1 MKNEKKSG
9 LRKLGDTLLK
19 KGLPLLGS
27 IITGGASD
35 RIINLVK
42 GATGILDDDPEAI
55 EKQLTDHPEL
65 LVKLKELEATNKVQ
79 LQELL
84 LQSARI
90 ELEETQ
96 SYLGDVQDARRREVQ
111 VINATGRRDWL
122 FLALAI
128 IVVVGFFTLVIMA
141 VIGSFNGKTFSSNGA
156 LNQLFGALVAGFT
169 MVLSYFFGSSK
180 GSDDKTNLM
189 ERRYTTQPTVIQQPT
204 EPYTNAKG

>member
-1 MKNEKKSG
+1 MKEKKNG
-9 LRKLGDTLLK
+9 LKKLGETLLK

-27 IITGGASD
+27 IVTGGASD

-55 EKQLTDHPEL
+55 EKQLSDHPEL

-96 SYLGDVQDARRREVQ
+96 SYLGDVQDARRREIQ
-111 VINATGRRDWL
+111 VISATGRRDWL

-180 GSDDKTNLM
+180 GSDEKTNLM
-189 ERRYTTQPTVIQQPT
+189 ERRYRAQPTVIQQST
-204 EPYTNAKG
+204 EPFTNAKG

>member
-42 GATGILDDDPEAI
+42 GATGIPDDDPEAI

>member
-1 MKNEKKSG
+1 MKKDKKNG
-9 LRKLGDTLLK
+9 LKKLGETLLK

-27 IITGGASD
+27 IVTGGASD

-55 EKQLTDHPEL
+55 EKQLSDHPGL

-84 LQSARI
+84 LQSARL

-96 SYLGDVQDARRREVQ
+96 SYLGDVQDARRREIQ
-111 VINATGRRDWL
+111 VTNATGRRDWL

-128 IVVVGFFTLVIMA
+128 IVVVGFFTLVMMA
-141 VIGSFNGKTFSSNGA
+141 VIGSFNGKTFATNGA
-156 LNQLFGALVAGFT
+156 INQLFGALVAGFT

-180 GSDDKTNLM
+180 GSADKTNLM
-189 ERRYTTQPTVIQQPT
+189 EQRFRTQSPAVPAIT
-204 EPYTNAKG
+204 EPFTNAKG

>member
-1 MKNEKKSG
+1 MKKDKKSG
-9 LRKLGDTLLK
+9 LRKLGETLLK

-27 IITGGASD
+27 IVTGGASD

-55 EKQLTDHPEL
+55 EQQLSDHPEL

-111 VINATGRRDWL
+111 VTNATGRRDWL

-128 IVVVGFFTLVIMA
+128 IVVVGFFTLVMVA
-141 VIGSFNGKTFSSNGA
+141 VIGSFNGKSFSTNGA
-156 LNQLFGALVAGFT
+156 INQLFGALVAGFT

-180 GSDDKTNLM
+180 GSADKTNLM
-189 ERRYTTQPTVIQQPT
+189 ERRFQTQPTALPTTT
-204 EPYTNAKG
+204 EPFTNAKG